1 MSNINIDQ
9 LADEITNII
18 TQYGND
24 IIESVDKSGKNIANK
39 AVKALKETS
48 PKDKGDY
55 AKGWKVTKD
64 QEFAE
69 SPHYTIHNKTH
80 YQLTHLL
87 ENGHVTKNGVRTRK
101 YPHIKIVEEQV
112 IDEYEQAVEEV
123 IRNAAR

>member
-9 LADEITNII
+9 LAGEISNMI

-24 IIESVDKSGKNIANK
+24 IIEGVDKSSRNIANK

-55 AKGWKVTKD
+55 AKGWRATKE

-69 SPHYTIHNKTH
+69 ASHYTIHNKTH

-87 ENGHVTKNGVRTRK
+87 ENGHVTKNGGRTRK
-101 YPHIKIVEEQV
+101 YPHIKKVEEQV

-123 IRNAAR
+123 IRNAAK

>member
-9 LADEITNII
+9 LADEISNMI
-18 TQYGND
+18 TQYGNE
-24 IIESVDKSGKNIANK
+24 IIEGIDKSGKNIANK
-39 AVKALKETS
+39 AVKVLKETS

-55 AKGWKVTKD
+55 AKGWQVTKD

-69 SPHYTIHNKTH
+69 EPHYTVHNKTH

-87 ENGHVTKNGVRTRK
+87 ENGHVTKNGGRTRK
-101 YPHIKIVEEQV
+101 YPHIKRVEEQV
-112 IDEYEQAVEEV
+112 IDEYEQSVEEV